1 MVEVVSEQSQEARL
15 QRIENKLD
23 KLSEAFTILARV
35 EEKIMSSN
43 GRIDRLEF
51 RADESERDMDK
62 MKAVIGYNQ
71 NTVRIVERFAWIL
84 VSSLV
89 GTIMYFLK

>member
-1 MVEVVSEQSQEARL
+1 MTEQSQEARL

-71 NTVRIVERFAWIL
+71 QTVKIVERFAWIL

-89 GTIMYFLK
+89 GTVMYFLK

>member
-1 MVEVVSEQSQEARL
+1 MTGDSSQEARL

-51 RADESERDMDK
+51 RADEQERDMDK

-89 GTIMYFLK
+89 GTVMYFLR

>member
-1 MVEVVSEQSQEARL
+1 MDMTDHSQEARL

-43 GRIDRLEF
+43 TRIDRLEF

-62 MKAVIGYNQ
+62 IKGIVGYNQ
-71 NTVRIVERFAWIL
+71 QTVRQVERFAWIL

-89 GTIMYFLK
+89 GTLMYFFK

>member
-1 MVEVVSEQSQEARL
+1 MSEQSQEARL

-43 GRIDRLEF
+43 TRIDRLEF

-62 MKAVIGYNQ
+62 MKGIVGYNQ
-71 NTVRIVERFAWIL
+71 NTVRVVERFAWLL
-84 VSSLV
+84 VSSLI
-89 GTIMYFLK
+89 GTVVYFIR

>member
-1 MVEVVSEQSQEARL
+1 MTEQSQEARL

-43 GRIDRLEF
+43 TRIDRLEF

-89 GTIMYFLK
+89 GTVMYFLK

>member
-1 MVEVVSEQSQEARL
+1 MTEQSQEARL

-43 GRIDRLEF
+43 TRIDRLEF
-51 RADESERDMDK
+51 RADEAERDMDK
-62 MKAVIGYNQ
+62 IKAVVGYNQ
-71 NTVRIVERFAWIL
+71 NTVRVVERFAWIL

-89 GTIMYFLK
+89 GTVMYFLK

>member
-1 MVEVVSEQSQEARL
+1 MSEQSQEARL

-43 GRIDRLEF
+43 TRIDRLEF
-51 RADESERDMDK
+51 RADEAERDMDK
-62 MKAVIGYNQ
+62 IKSIVGYNQ
-71 NTVRIVERFAWIL
+71 QTVKVVERFAWML
-84 VSSLV
+84 VSALV
-89 GTIMYFLK
+89 GVVMYYFK

>member
-1 MVEVVSEQSQEARL
+1 MNEQSQEARL

-89 GTIMYFLK
+89 GTVMYFLR

>member
-1 MVEVVSEQSQEARL
+1 MTEQSQEARL

-71 NTVRIVERFAWIL
+71 QTVKIVERFAWIL

-89 GTIMYFLK
+89 GTVMYFLR

>member
-1 MVEVVSEQSQEARL
+1 MTDQSQEARL

-43 GRIDRLEF
+43 TRIDRLEF
-51 RADESERDMDK
+51 RADEQERDMDK
-62 MKAVIGYNQ
+62 MKGIVGYNQ
-71 NTVRIVERFAWIL
+71 NTVRIVERFSWLLISA
-84 VSSLV
+84 LV
-89 GTIMYFLK
+89 GTVTYFFR

>member
-1 MVEVVSEQSQEARL
+1 MTTADSSQEARL

-43 GRIDRLEF
+43 TRIDRLEF

-62 MKAVIGYNQ
+62 MKGIVGYNQ
-71 NTVRIVERFAWIL
+71 NTVRVVERFAWLL
-84 VSSLV
+84 VSSLI
-89 GTIMYFLK
+89 GTVVYFIK

>member
-1 MVEVVSEQSQEARL
+1 MTEQSQEARL

-43 GRIDRLEF
+43 TRIDRLEY
-51 RADESERDMDK
+51 RADEAERDVDK
-62 MKAVIGYNQ
+62 IKGIVGYNQ
-71 NTVRIVERFAWIL
+71 QTVRQVERFAWIL

-89 GTIMYFLK
+89 GTLMYFFK

>member
-1 MVEVVSEQSQEARL
+1 MNADTQEARL

-35 EEKIMSSN
+35 EEKLMASN

-51 RADESERDMDK
+51 RADEQERDVDK
-62 MKAVIGYNQ
+62 IKGIVGYNQ
-71 NTVRIVERFAWIL
+71 QTVRQVERFAWIL

-89 GTIMYFLK
+89 GTLMYFFK

>member
-1 MVEVVSEQSQEARL
+1 MSEQSQEARL

-43 GRIDRLEF
+43 TRIDRLEF
-51 RADESERDMDK
+51 RADEAERDVDK
-62 MKAVIGYNQ
+62 IKGIVGYNQ
-71 NTVRIVERFAWIL
+71 QTVRQVERFAWIL

-89 GTIMYFLK
+89 GTLMYFFK

>member
-1 MVEVVSEQSQEARL
+1 MNEQSQEARL

-43 GRIDRLEF
+43 ARIDRLEF

-62 MKAVIGYNQ
+62 VKGVIGYNQ
-71 NTVRIVERFAWIL
+71 QTVKVIERFAWIL

-89 GTIMYFLK
+89 GTIMYFFK

>member
-1 MVEVVSEQSQEARL
+1 VVEVSEQSQEARL

-43 GRIDRLEF
+43 ARIDRLEF

-62 MKAVIGYNQ
+62 IKAVIGYNQ
-71 NTVRIVERFAWIL
+71 HTVRIVERFAWIL

-89 GTIMYFLK
+89 GTIMYFMR

>member
-1 MVEVVSEQSQEARL
+1 MTDMSTDSSQEARL

-43 GRIDRLEF
+43 TRIDRLEF
-51 RADESERDMDK
+51 RYDEAERDMDK
-62 MKAVIGYNQ
+62 IKGIVGYNQ
-71 NTVRIVERFAWIL
+71 QTVKVVERFAWIL
-84 VSSLV
+84 VSALV
-89 GTIMYFLK
+89 GVVMYYFK

>member
-1 MVEVVSEQSQEARL
+1 MMSEQSQEARL

-43 GRIDRLEF
+43 TRIDRLEF
-51 RADESERDMDK
+51 RADEAERDVDK
-62 MKAVIGYNQ
+62 IKGIVGYNQ
-71 NTVRIVERFAWIL
+71 QTVRQVERFAWIL

-89 GTIMYFLK
+89 GTLMYFFK

>member
-1 MVEVVSEQSQEARL
+1 MTEQSQEARL

-43 GRIDRLEF
+43 TRIDRLEF
-51 RADESERDMDK
+51 RADEQERDMDK
-62 MKAVIGYNQ
+62 MKGIVGYNQ
-71 NTVRIVERFAWIL
+71 NTVRIVERFSWLLISA
-84 VSSLV
+84 LV
-89 GTIMYFLK
+89 GTVTYFFR

>member
-1 MVEVVSEQSQEARL
+1 MTEQSQEARL

-43 GRIDRLEF
+43 VRIDRLEF
-51 RADESERDMDK
+51 RADEAERDMDK
-62 MKAVIGYNQ
+62 IKAVVGYNQ
-71 NTVRIVERFAWIL
+71 NTVRIVERFAWLL

-89 GTIMYFLK
+89 GTLMYFMK

>member
-1 MVEVVSEQSQEARL
+1 MNEQSQEARL

-43 GRIDRLEF
+43 ARIDRLEF

-62 MKAVIGYNQ
+62 IKAVIGYNQ

-89 GTIMYFLK
+89 GTIMYFLR

>member
-1 MVEVVSEQSQEARL
+1 VVEVVSEQSQEARL

>member
-1 MVEVVSEQSQEARL
+1 MSPDTQEARL

-43 GRIDRLEF
+43 ARIDRLEF
-51 RADESERDMDK
+51 RADESERDMDN
-62 MKAVIGYNQ
+62 MKGIVGYNQ
-71 NTVRIVERFAWIL
+71 QTVKVVERFAWML
-84 VSSLV
+84 VSALV
-89 GTIMYFLK
+89 GVVMYYFK

>member
-1 MVEVVSEQSQEARL
+1 MSEQSQEARL

-43 GRIDRLEF
+43 SRIDRLEF
-51 RADESERDMDK
+51 RADEAERDMDK
-62 MKAVIGYNQ
+62 IKSIVGYNQ
-71 NTVRIVERFAWIL
+71 QTVKVVERFAWIL
-84 VSSLV
+84 VSALV
-89 GTIMYFLK
+89 GVVMYYFK

>member
-1 MVEVVSEQSQEARL
+1 MQDTQEARL

-43 GRIDRLEF
+43 ARIDRLEF

-62 MKAVIGYNQ
+62 MKGIVGYNQ
-71 NTVRIVERFAWIL
+71 QTVKVVERFAWIL
-84 VSSLV
+84 VSALV
-89 GTIMYFLK
+89 GVVMYYFK

>member
-1 MVEVVSEQSQEARL
+1 MSEQSQEARL

-43 GRIDRLEF
+43 TRIDRLEY
-51 RADESERDMDK
+51 RADEAERDVDK
-62 MKAVIGYNQ
+62 IKGIVGYNQ
-71 NTVRIVERFAWIL
+71 QTVRQVERFAWIL

-89 GTIMYFLK
+89 GTLMFFFK

>member
-1 MVEVVSEQSQEARL
+1 MSEQSQEARL

-43 GRIDRLEF
+43 TRIDRLEY
-51 RADESERDMDK
+51 RADEAERDVDK
-62 MKAVIGYNQ
+62 IKGIVGYNQ
-71 NTVRIVERFAWIL
+71 QTVRQVERFAWIL

-89 GTIMYFLK
+89 GTIMYFFK

>member
-1 MVEVVSEQSQEARL
+1 MNEQSQEARL

-43 GRIDRLEF
+43 VRIDRLEF
-51 RADESERDMDK
+51 RADEAERSLDK
-62 MKAVIGYNQ
+62 IKSIVGYNQ
-71 NTVRIVERFAWIL
+71 NAVRVVERFAWLL

-89 GTIMYFLK
+89 GTLMYFMK

>member
-1 MVEVVSEQSQEARL
+1 MNEQSQEARL

-43 GRIDRLEF
+43 VRIDRLEY
-51 RADESERDMDK
+51 RADEAERDMDK
-62 MKAVIGYNQ
+62 LKGIVGYNQ
-71 NTVRIVERFAWIL
+71 NTVRVVERFAWLL

-89 GTIMYFLK
+89 GTLMYFLK

>member
-1 MVEVVSEQSQEARL
+1 MTADTQEARL

-43 GRIDRLEF
+43 ARIDRLEF

-62 MKAVIGYNQ
+62 MKGVIGYNQ
-71 NTVRIVERFAWIL
+71 QTVKLMERFAWL
-84 VSSLV
+84 VVSTLV
-89 GTIMYFLK
+89 GTAAYFIR

>member
-1 MVEVVSEQSQEARL
+1 MTEQSQEARL

-71 NTVRIVERFAWIL
+71 QTVKIVERFAWIL

-89 GTIMYFLK
+89 GTLMYFFR

>member
-1 MVEVVSEQSQEARL
+1 MNEQSQEARL

-43 GRIDRLEF
+43 VRIDRLEY
-51 RADESERDMDK
+51 RADEAERDMDK
-62 MKAVIGYNQ
+62 LKGIVGYNQ
-71 NTVRIVERFAWIL
+71 NTVRVVERFAWLL

-89 GTIMYFLK
+89 GTLMYFMK

>member
-1 MVEVVSEQSQEARL
+1 MTEQSQEARL

-89 GTIMYFLK
+89 GTVMYFLR

>member
-1 MVEVVSEQSQEARL
+1 MSDQSQEARL

-43 GRIDRLEF
+43 TRIDRLEF
-51 RADESERDMDK
+51 RADEAERDVDK
-62 MKAVIGYNQ
+62 IKGIVGYNQ
-71 NTVRIVERFAWIL
+71 QTVRQVERFAWIL

-89 GTIMYFLK
+89 GTLMYFFK

>member
-1 MVEVVSEQSQEARL
+1 MTEQSQEARL

-51 RADESERDMDK
+51 RADEQERDMDK
-62 MKAVIGYNQ
+62 MKGIVGYNQ
-71 NTVRIVERFAWIL
+71 QTVRQVERFAWIL

-89 GTIMYFLK
+89 GTLMYFFR

>member
-1 MVEVVSEQSQEARL
+1 MTEQSQEARL

-43 GRIDRLEF
+43 TRIDRLEF
-51 RADESERDMDK
+51 RADESERDVDK
-62 MKAVIGYNQ
+62 IKGIVGYNQ
-71 NTVRIVERFAWIL
+71 QTVRQVERFAWIL

-89 GTIMYFLK
+89 GTLMYFFK

>member
-1 MVEVVSEQSQEARL
+1 MTEQSQEARL

-43 GRIDRLEF
+43 TRIDRLEF
-51 RADESERDMDK
+51 RADEAERDVDK
-62 MKAVIGYNQ
+62 IKGIVGYNQ
-71 NTVRIVERFAWIL
+71 QTVRVVERFAWIL

-89 GTIMYFLK
+89 GTFMYFFR

>member
-1 MVEVVSEQSQEARL
+1 MTEQSQEARL

-43 GRIDRLEF
+43 TRIDRLEF
-51 RADESERDMDK
+51 RADEQERDMDK
-62 MKAVIGYNQ
+62 MKGIIGYNQ
-71 NTVRIVERFAWIL
+71 NTVRVVERFAWIL

-89 GTIMYFLK
+89 GTLMYFFK